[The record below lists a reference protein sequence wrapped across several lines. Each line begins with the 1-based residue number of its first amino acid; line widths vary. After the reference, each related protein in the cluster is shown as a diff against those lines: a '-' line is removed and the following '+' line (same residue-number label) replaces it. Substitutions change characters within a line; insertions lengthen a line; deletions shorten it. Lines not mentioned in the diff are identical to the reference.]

1 MRALYRCYGGAIQ
14 ALDKAMRGVGGS
26 YKPSISALDERS
38 EGAIR
43 ALLKRFTGAMTEPYK
58 CYESATRVL

>member
-1 MRALYRCYGGAIQ
+1 MRPTSAMRALYKCYGGAIQ

-26 YKPSISALDERS
+26 YKASISALDERS

-43 ALLKRFTGAMTEPYK
+43 ALSKVQVQVQVQ
-58 CYESATRVL
+58 S